1 MTFPDLQ
8 SLWSICVLSATCL
21 EILLLSKVVYGLL
34 TKNSGQTKRVGKYI
48 INTIVCFIFSF
59 YAYMDYALW
68 VNAPRG
74 QTEDESFLLLNE
86 EIMSRV
92 TEQFLYALLWIVV
105 LVAFNILYQLRVE
118 RIREIKPII
127 ILALVDFLIML
138 TTITIGAYT
147 AYIDL
152 SGEIS
157 RYFY

>member
-1 MTFPDLQ
+1 
-8 SLWSICVLSATCL
+8 
-21 EILLLSKVVYGLL
+21 
-34 TKNSGQTKRVGKYI
+34 
-48 INTIVCFIFSF
+48 
-59 YAYMDYALW
+59 MDYALW
-68 VNAPRG
+68 VNGPRG
-74 QTEDESFLLLNE
+74 QSEDESFLLLNE

-92 TEQFLYALLWIVV
+92 TEHFFKALLWIVV

-157 RYFY
+157 RYVY